1 MLIHDQLK
9 SYVQQ
14 HMPVSAED
22 WAIILPKFKPVFVPK
37 NHYLVSSGQTCR
49 HMFFIN
55 SGLFRVYLSDN
66 PVDINR
72 YFAVE
77 NTFFTTLTSFLTQ
90 NPSLENM
97 QALEDG
103 CVLKIHYESLELL
116 YQQYP
121 AWSNLFRQL
130 YQVACMDMAKRI
142 DVFITK
148 SAEDR
153 YNELLKSRPDLIRRV
168 PQQHLASFLGV
179 TPVTLSRIRGKIVR
193 P

>member
-1 MLIHDQLK
+1 MFIHDQLK
-9 SYVQQ
+9 SYVEQY
-14 HMPVSAED
+14 MPVSDVD

-37 NHYLVSSGQTCR
+37 GHYLVNSGQTCR

-72 YFAVE
+72 FFAVE
-77 NTFFTTLTSFLTQ
+77 NTFFTPLTSFLTQ

-97 QALEDG
+97 QALENG
-103 CVLKIHYESLELL
+103 CVLKIHYDSLEML

-130 YQVACMDMAKRI
+130 YQVACIDMAKRI

-179 TPVTLSRIRGKIVR
+179 TPVSLSRIRGKIVR